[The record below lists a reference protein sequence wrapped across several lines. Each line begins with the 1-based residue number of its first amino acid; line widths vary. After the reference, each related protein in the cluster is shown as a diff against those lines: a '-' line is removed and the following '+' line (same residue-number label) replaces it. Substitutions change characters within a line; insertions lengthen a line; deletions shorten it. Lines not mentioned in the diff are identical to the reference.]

1 MSRIIPQSTAYE
13 APSPTMVWPRAAGG
27 EVGRNFAL
35 VASASL
41 LVAVCARFGTFPLP
55 FAPVPFSLQNFA
67 VLLIGLT
74 LGSRRGALALVLYI
88 AEGAAGLPV
97 FAPTGPGGMAQLL
110 GPTGGYLLAYP
121 AVAFLAGWIFEELRH
136 SRAGVLAGALAAGT
150 AGEALLFASGIAWL
164 KLAAHLSFAQAA
176 GFAVYPFFAGE
187 ALKVALAAGL
197 ASKRQY
203 PRFRPHENQ

>member
-1 MSRIIPQSTAYE
+1 
-13 APSPTMVWPRAAGG
+13 MVWPRAAGG

-55 FAPVPFSLQNFA
+55 FTPVPFSLQNFA

-121 AVAFLAGWIFEELRH
+121 AVAFLAGWIFEKLRH
-136 SRAGVLAGALAAGT
+136 SRAGVLAGALVAGT

>member
-55 FAPVPFSLQNFA
+55 FTPGPLFVAEFRGFA
-67 VLLIGLT
+67 DRTHAGQPA
-74 LGSRRGALALVLYI
+74 RGA
-88 AEGAAGLPV
+88 
-97 FAPTGPGGMAQLL
+97 GPGPLYCGRGGGVA
-110 GPTGGYLLAYP
+110 GFCSHRAGRHGATAGAYRGYLLAYP

-136 SRAGVLAGALAAGT
+136 SRAGVLAGALVAGT